1 MTIIYPDG
9 NATPGGLRILI
20 VGAGIGG
27 LTAAIGLRQ
36 QGHRVELFERSRFAN
51 EIGAAIHL
59 SSNANSV
66 LLKLGVDVTKFGAV
80 ECETLREYTPA
91 GEISH
96 ITPVKQHGALWRNP
110 WLLVHRAH
118 FHEGLKAAAQGPGKG
133 EPAVLHTSSKVVD
146 VDPHNATVTLENG
159 DIIEG
164 DVVIGADGV
173 HSLTRQKLSPDIK
186 PFSSGKNAFRFLISR
201 QQALD
206 DPETRSIAQDYGAVD
221 MWDSSDRRV
230 VIYPC
235 ANNELLNF
243 ICIHPDSLTTINEGG
258 DSYNQSISKETLLD
272 VYKDF
277 SPQVRKLL
285 AKADPESLKLWPLL
299 DMASVPTW
307 VKDRM
312 ALLGDAVHPFLPYRG
327 SGGAMA
333 IEDAV
338 SLSVMLPGH
347 ITKAQVPERLKLY
360 EKARYA
366 RATTVQ
372 EMTRE
377 SVQFLPPD
385 KSFGMVVY
393 IFGHDEFDH
402 STQMLREHQWSQMP
416 NAYWRQPTVF
426 GPMPGPRQDFMGND
440 RALKSQSST
449 FQTASIKFKT
459 SRTLLKN
466 LLPSDRYS
474 FMGPGSVARASFSI
488 TTLNKMDWLGGG
500 GYRHIGLYIHG
511 VQYKKENGEVVRGTY
526 MPVLFENL
534 ADPIISGREELGM
547 PKLYS
552 AIDVFERHNSY
563 RSQTSWQGAVW
574 GHFELEDLEDDH
586 QSAAKGTIGGEDDEG
601 ILVHRYIPKVGRDQK
616 GTAEA
621 EYPVFVPHAQESK
634 VVSSTITRVRRTKNA
649 KIEINALGWDALP
662 TINHVVTRL
671 EEIPVDEILEAKIT
685 EGTGVPDVSSAY
697 RLE

>member
-1 MTIIYPDG
+1 M
-9 NATPGGLRILI
+9 
-20 VGAGIGG
+20 
-27 LTAAIGLRQ
+27 
-36 QGHRVELFERSRFAN
+36 
-51 EIGAAIHL
+51 
-59 SSNANSV
+59 
-66 LLKLGVDVTKFGAV
+66 
-80 ECETLREYTPA
+80 
-91 GEISH
+91 
-96 ITPVKQHGALWRNP
+96 
-110 WLLVHRAH
+110 
-118 FHEGLKAAAQGPGKG
+118 
-133 EPAVLHTSSKVVD
+133 LHTSSKVVD

-338 SLSVMLPGH
+338 SLSVMLPGD

-385 KSFGMVVY
+385 KCTFCFRPSEHLP
-393 IFGHDEFDH
+393 IKR
-402 STQMLREHQWSQMP
+402 SLRSLRWVIAM
-416 NAYWRQPTVF
+416 
-426 GPMPGPRQDFMGND
+426 
-440 RALKSQSST
+440 
-449 FQTASIKFKT
+449 
-459 SRTLLKN
+459 
-466 LLPSDRYS
+466 
-474 FMGPGSVARASFSI
+474 
-488 TTLNKMDWLGGG
+488 
-500 GYRHIGLYIHG
+500 
-511 VQYKKENGEVVRGTY
+511 
-526 MPVLFENL
+526 
-534 ADPIISGREELGM
+534 
-547 PKLYS
+547 
-552 AIDVFERHNSY
+552 
-563 RSQTSWQGAVW
+563 
-574 GHFELEDLEDDH
+574 
-586 QSAAKGTIGGEDDEG
+586 
-601 ILVHRYIPKVGRDQK
+601 
-616 GTAEA
+616 
-621 EYPVFVPHAQESK
+621 
-634 VVSSTITRVRRTKNA
+634 
-649 KIEINALGWDALP
+649 
-662 TINHVVTRL
+662 
-671 EEIPVDEILEAKIT
+671 KIT
-685 EGTGVPDVSSAY
+685 LIVP
-697 RLE
+697 LP